1 MAVAPMRRISGVH
14 YASHRFR
21 LHARR
26 PDDARG
32 LRGEPDS
39 ATVTVISREAVSAEP
54 GSSSPSALVETPSS
68 AGLKVGSLVGK
79 YATFTAKEGRSR
91 DDGFGKTEWAP

>member
-1 MAVAPMRRISGVH
+1 MRRIAFAFTLVAPMMLAACG
-14 YASHRFR
+14 AN
-21 LHARR
+21 
-26 PDDARG
+26 PT
-32 LRGEPDS
+32 PT

-54 GSSSPSALVETPSS
+54 GSSSPSDLDATPSS